1 MTAAARQTDDRP
13 TPHAALGGAGSAPD
27 SRSAGTELPAPQGF
41 PAPPGPAVYC
51 GVAGEIAKR
60 IAPHTEADPIAI
72 LAQLLV
78 AFGAAV
84 GRNAYFQLEATRH
97 HPNAFVVLVG
107 DSSRSRKGTAWDHAR
122 ALILHADPRLS
133 SHIQSGLVSGEGLVA
148 AVAERE
154 DAAAGPT
161 DPTMHD
167 RRLLVVEPEFAT
179 VLKASHRE
187 LSTLSPTLRLAW
199 DSRPLQLLA
208 RASPARAQTPHIS
221 LIGHITQA
229 ELRHHLST
237 LELANGLANR
247 FVWIACRRHRLLPEG
262 GRPDP
267 LADTGLKR
275 VLAGALE
282 NARATGQLR
291 FDQHAREL
299 WHWAYA
305 RLADPEPAGLAG
317 ALQARAEAHAIRLS
331 LLYALSDGEHTI
343 KAEHLRAAL
352 ALWDYAAR
360 SAAWA
365 LSGATGDPLAEQ
377 IHQALAANPNGLTR
391 SQISD
396 VLAHNRSTSEIHQAL
411 SALALAGRVTHRKMS
426 TAGRPAELWQD
437 APQTT

>member
-1 MTAAARQTDDRP
+1 MTATATQTEHP
-13 TPHAALGGAGSAPD
+13 PAALGDPPSAPD
-27 SRSAGTELPAPQGF
+27 GRSTGTELPAPEGF
-41 PAPPGPAVYC
+41 PAPPGAAVYC
-51 GVAGEIAKR
+51 GVAGEIATR

-84 GRNAYFQLEATRH
+84 GRGAYFQLEATRH

-107 DSSRSRKGTAWDHAR
+107 DTSRSRKGTAWDHAR
-122 ALILHADPRLS
+122 ALICHADPRLAS
-133 SHIQSGLVSGEGLVA
+133 RIQAGLVSGEGLVA
-148 AVAERE
+148 AVADPDGAAPGPV
-154 DAAAGPT
+154 DANA
-161 DPTMHD
+161 D

-208 RASPARAQTPHIS
+208 RANPARAQTPHIS
-221 LIGHITQA
+221 LIGHITA
-229 ELRHHLST
+229 TELRHHLST

-247 FVWIACRRHRLLPEG
+247 FIWIACRRHRLLPEG
-262 GRPDP
+262 GSPDP
-267 LADTGLKR
+267 LAATGLKR
-275 VLAGALE
+275 VLAGALQ
-282 NARATGQLR
+282 NARSAGQVQ
-291 FDQHAREL
+291 FDPQAREL

-305 RLADPEPAGLAG
+305 RLADAQPAGLAG

-365 LSGATGDPLAEQ
+365 LADATGDPLAEQ
-377 IHQALAANPNGLTR
+377 IHQALTANPNGLTR

-396 VLAHNRSTSEIHQAL
+396 VLAHNRSAPEIHRAL
-411 SALALAGRVTHRKMS
+411 SALALAGRVTHHKMP
-426 TAGRPAELWQD
+426 TAGRPAELWQ
-437 APQTT
+437 AASQTT